1 MHKNNEG
8 SLQRESLHSSSGSL
22 MFNEQL
28 LKRANM
34 INSAKKEWHKSNKE
48 IKEYFDQQNNTKL
61 QSYRE
66 RGLKEAESIPKMNIF
81 SLHDRNW
88 YKDIEWRQFEQKSL
102 TSRKNCQNNLR
113 RKVSNITKS
122 KKQNSSKKSL

>member
-1 MHKNNEG
+1 
-8 SLQRESLHSSSGSL
+8 
-22 MFNEQL
+22 
-28 LKRANM
+28 M

-66 RGLKEAESIPKMNIF
+66 RGLKAAESIPKMNIF

-102 TSRKNCQNNLR
+102 TTRKNWQNNLR